1 MTPERNARPR
11 RQAHARR
18 RFSVYQAGARGGST
32 VTGALLV
39 DGQRFFQY
47 IEGPPDG
54 LEAVRR
60 RIQDSRSHAAV
71 APVLDMAIGARAVPY
86 WAMTRIETGQIVVSG
101 LVNARWDEFG
111 HSVPGMDQLVGLLRP
126 HFPRI
131 GRSGGGFHRKAQ
143 PTCGWSKQMR
153 GAWKGLRVTHVT
165 IRTQARTVVRLC
177 SRHAWHRAL
186 GQQPTRRSAPR
197 PPRCW
202 LRYSVGLASTWPR
215 K

>member
-1 MTPERNARPR
+1 MLHAFAYSSHMSAGLSDETLRQIVSGSAAFNR
-11 RQAHARR
+11 R
-18 RFSVYQAGARGGST
+18 VD

-126 HFPRI
+126 HFPRV
-131 GRSGGGFHRKAQ
+131 G
-143 PTCGWSKQMR
+143 
-153 GAWKGLRVTHVT
+153 
-165 IRTQARTVVRLC
+165 TVE
-177 SRHAWHRAL
+177 
-186 GQQPTRRSAPR
+186 PTRAP
-197 PPRCW
+197 
-202 LRYSVGLASTWPR
+202 ASDTG
-215 K
+215 

>member
-1 MTPERNARPR
+1 
-11 RQAHARR
+11 
-18 RFSVYQAGARGGST
+18 VD

-60 RIQDSRSHAAV
+60 RIHDSRSHAAV
-71 APVLDMAIGARAVPY
+71 VPVLDMAISTRAVPY
-86 WAMTRIETGQIVVSG
+86 WAMTHIETGQIVVSG

-131 GRSGGGFHRKAQ
+131 GTA
-143 PTCGWSKQMR
+143 
-153 GAWKGLRVTHVT
+153 GAR
-165 IRTQARTVVRLC
+165 
-177 SRHAWHRAL
+177 RATA
-186 GQQPTRRSAPR
+186 GCT
-197 PPRCW
+197 
-202 LRYSVGLASTWPR
+202 
-215 K
+215 

>member
-1 MTPERNARPR
+1 MLHAFAYSSHMSAGLSDETLRQIVSGSAAFNR
-11 RQAHARR
+11 R
-18 RFSVYQAGARGGST
+18 VD
-32 VTGALLV
+32 VTGVLLV

-131 GRSGGGFHRKAQ
+131 G
-143 PTCGWSKQMR
+143 
-153 GAWKGLRVTHVT
+153 
-165 IRTQARTVVRLC
+165 TVE
-177 SRHAWHRAL
+177 
-186 GQQPTRRSAPR
+186 
-197 PPRCW
+197 PPR
-202 LRYSVGLASTWPR
+202 APA
-215 K
+215 